1 MGVVL
6 IDKNPKLHKLL
17 CTHLGSAEGE
27 IIFTNHTALLV
38 ISLLR
43 PAGRENA
50 LKCYFAH
57 VAVELIFVLS
67 GNKKKLT
74 NRAKMR
80 DMMTS
85 NGG

>member
-1 MGVVL
+1 M
-6 IDKNPKLHKLL
+6 NPQLHKLL
-17 CTHLGSAEGE
+17 CTHLRSAEVE
-27 IIFTNHTALLV
+27 IIFTHHTALLV

-50 LKCYFAH
+50 LNCYFAH

-67 GNKKKLT
+67 GNKKKHT